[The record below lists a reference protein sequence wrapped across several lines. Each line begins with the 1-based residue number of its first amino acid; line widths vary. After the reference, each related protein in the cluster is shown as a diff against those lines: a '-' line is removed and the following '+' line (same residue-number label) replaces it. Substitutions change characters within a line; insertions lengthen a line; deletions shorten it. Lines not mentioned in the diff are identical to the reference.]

1 MGYYAEPA
9 CLLFWARDGVP
20 RFCDLEI
27 HLCEYTDHRA
37 IRDFPALLGRD
48 FLNRCSLLLDSSQ
61 NLVRLEPLNLSELF
75 IQPAAAAT

>member
-1 MGYYAEPA
+1 MWPPA
-9 CLLFWARDGVP
+9 GLLFWARDGTP
-20 RFCDLEI
+20 RFCDLEV

-48 FLNRCSLLLDSSQ
+48 FLNRRSLRPDSSQ